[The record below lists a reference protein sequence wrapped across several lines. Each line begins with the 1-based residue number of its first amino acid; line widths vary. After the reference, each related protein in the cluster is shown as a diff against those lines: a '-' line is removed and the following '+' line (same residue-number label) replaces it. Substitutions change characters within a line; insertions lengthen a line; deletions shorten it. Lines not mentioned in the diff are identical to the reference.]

1 MKIPV
6 KHYTEITDTTQ
17 LNGVEVVEGERYI
30 TNEGGKTFL
39 VEVWA

>member
-1 MKIPV
+1 MTIPV

-17 LNGVEVVEGERYI
+17 LNGVALNDEVYV
-30 TNEGGKTFL
+30 TNENGKQYL

>member
-6 KHYTEITDTTQ
+6 KHYTEITEATDT
-17 LNGVEVVEGERYI
+17 NGIEFGEFKYI
-30 TNEGGKTFL
+30 TNEGGKIWI